1 MVFCVLPI
9 RSASVSE
16 RWLGWFIRYRFLGDG
31 TFLVLERDN
40 QGGPDAV
47 IKRLYKIDLTT
58 VHTNQ
63 IIEKAFIMDLI
74 PSLSETGGL
83 IVGKVEG
90 VAVTLDGRVFIVNH
104 NDGVDDNSGETQLI
118 NLGHILP

>member
-1 MVFCVLPI
+1 
-9 RSASVSE
+9 
-16 RWLGWFIRYRFLGDG
+16 
-31 TFLVLERDN
+31 
-40 QGGPDAV
+40 
-47 IKRLYKIDLTT
+47 
-58 VHTNQ
+58 
-63 IIEKAFIMDLI
+63 MDLI